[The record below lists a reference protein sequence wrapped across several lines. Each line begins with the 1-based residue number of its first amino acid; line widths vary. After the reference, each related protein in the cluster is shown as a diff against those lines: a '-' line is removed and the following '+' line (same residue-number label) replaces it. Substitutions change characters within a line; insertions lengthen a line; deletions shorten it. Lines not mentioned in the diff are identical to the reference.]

1 MFISK
6 NEADHFS
13 YEDSVIKEAQITA
26 DQISLQ
32 VDALIVEPKNSQN
45 TNFQRSYADTAT
57 IFFEKGKI
65 LKGIKEGY
73 RRYDANDKLLE
84 EIPDR
89 ELDEEWLGSL
99 LTGLAGQYLYDLKE
113 VTKEESAD
121 HEKADPDETN
131 HGIDPAADGDGDT
144 RQYVLGIEMATDDM
158 TGIDADSYQILV
170 CCSEMKVSWARYLN
184 RITG

>member
-13 YEDSVIKEAQITA
+13 YEDCVIKEGQIKT

-57 IFFEKGKI
+57 VLFEKGKI

-73 RRYDANDKLLE
+73 KRYDANDRLLE

-89 ELDEEWLGSL
+89 ELDEAQLKCL
-99 LTGLAGQYLYDLKE
+99 LTELAGQYLYDLKE
-113 VTKEESAD
+113 VSM
-121 HEKADPDETN
+121 EKPAIPDNANPDET
-131 HGIDPAADGDGDT
+131 DRKTEPAAEGEDSI
-144 RQYVLGIEMATDDM
+144 RKYVLGIEMATDDM
-158 TGIDADSYQILV
+158 TGVDADSYQLLIK
-170 CCSEMKVSWARYLN
+170 CNEMKVSWARYLN
-184 RITG
+184 RISG

>member
-13 YEDSVIKEAQITA
+13 YEDSIIKEAVITE
-26 DQISLQ
+26 DQVSLQ

-57 IFFEKGKI
+57 VLFEKGKM

-89 ELDEEWLGSL
+89 ELDQEQLNGL
-99 LTGLAGQYLYDLKE
+99 LAGLAGQYLYDLKE
-113 VTKEESAD
+113 VSGEGD
-121 HEKADPDETN
+121 H
-131 HGIDPAADGDGDT
+131 H
-144 RQYVLGIEMATDDM
+144 RYVLGIEMATDDI
-158 TGIDADSYQILV
+158 TGVDADSYQLLV
-170 CCSEMKVSWARYLN
+170 NCSEMKVSWARYLN
-184 RITG
+184 RIS